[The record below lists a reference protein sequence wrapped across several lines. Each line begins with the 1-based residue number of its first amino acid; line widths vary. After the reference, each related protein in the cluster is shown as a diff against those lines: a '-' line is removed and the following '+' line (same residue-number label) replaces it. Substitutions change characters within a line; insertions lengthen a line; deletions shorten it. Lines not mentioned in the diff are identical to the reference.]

1 MPVNTRPQGCGPW
14 RGDMRRLA
22 MGLVLLGL
30 VVAFGCGSHRM
41 IVGVIVPES
50 GTSKVYGPSLKAGIK
65 LAFDQPLAKGIPG
78 LEPWYRD
85 SMSHPEIA
93 EKTADELFK
102 AGARIII
109 GGVTSDEAR
118 SIIPSAERAKG
129 VLISPSAS
137 EPGLAASS
145 NLFFRVYP
153 SDDVEATEAVR
164 FLVNE
169 KKVKTLMILFQKG
182 RYAEGLLPVFTAE
195 VAKLGATIT
204 GQLPIG
210 PSHWDQA
217 INDALPIQKPD
228 AVFICAYSE
237 EALAA
242 LQVLRTAKYSGQI
255 CATSAIDIGDVVRRA
270 GEIAEGIFV
279 PLLKVDLASKQEP
292 VKSFVE
298 KFRAAN
304 GGKDPDIYAAHGYDA
319 ALTAIYALQGPPL
332 KTNEELLQRLMSLG
346 DKQGVTGR
354 LSFDHVGNSTHIP
367 RMHVFKSGKFED
379 CDPRPTP

>member
-1 MPVNTRPQGCGPW
+1 MRTLE
-14 RGDMRRLA
+14 GDMRRLA

-30 VVAFGCGSHRM
+30 FVVVGCGGHRV

-65 LAFDQPLAKGIPG
+65 LAFDQAVAKGSPAG

-109 GGVTSDEAR
+109 GGATSDEAR
-118 SIIPSAERAKG
+118 SLIPSAERAKG
-129 VLISPSAS
+129 VIISPSAS

-153 SDDVEATEAVR
+153 SDDVEATEAAR
-164 FLVNE
+164 FLVGE
-169 KKVKTLMILFQKG
+169 KKVKTVLVLFQKG
-182 RYAEGLLPVFTAE
+182 RYSDGLLPVFTAE
-195 VAKLGATIT
+195 VAKLGATIS

-217 INDALPIQKPD
+217 INEALPAQKPD
-228 AVFICAYSE
+228 AVFLCAYSE

-242 LQVLRTAKYSGQI
+242 LQVVRAAKYPGQV
-255 CATSAIDIGDVVRRA
+255 CATSAIDIGDVVKRS
-270 GEIAEGIFV
+270 GDVTEGIFV
-279 PLLKVDLASKQEP
+279 PLLKIDLASKQEP

-298 KFRAAN
+298 QFRAAN
-304 GGKDPDIYAAHGYDA
+304 GGKDPDVFAAHGYDA

-332 KTNEELLQRLMSLG
+332 KNNGELLQRIMSLG
-346 DKQGVTGR
+346 DKQGVTGK
-354 LSFDHVGNSTHIP
+354 LSFDSVGNTTHMP

-379 CDPRPTP
+379 CDPRPAS